1 MNFTNFKNKPNI
13 EFQLLKYLDV
23 ITEES
28 KILKIDNNPDYDLTG
43 YDKFRAMTY
52 FFEFDYE
59 FSDEYSN
66 VLWASISKE
75 RLMHYDDVVNASNT
89 YGIEWDNDN
98 YDDVAFLNKLHK
110 LSYDV
115 LDEYGH
121 NPDNDTIKL
130 QSIRLNGIDNVDK
143 KISFSGTYFGCYEAI
158 DPMDWGIYIECDF
171 VGSKLF
177 NGDEGK
183 FYQEL
188 LAQAYSLRETS
199 NYKLSFFTIFS
210 ALENFTNEKMSTHNT
225 AERFSDILKRMIK
238 NSVPDFSKNII
249 YSSIIGSYSTF
260 EMMRNN
266 IAHGRAKIIV
276 KECDVNDVLLFTL
289 LVICLAEGK
298 ADNFASLFST
308 LQQIN

>member
-1 MNFTNFKNKPNI
+1 MNFTSFKNKTNI
-13 EFQLLKYLDV
+13 EFYLLKYLDV
-23 ITEES
+23 ITGKS
-28 KILKIDNNPDYDLTG
+28 KILKIDNNPDYSLTG

-59 FSDEYSN
+59 FSGEFSN
-66 VLWASISKE
+66 VLWMDISKE
-75 RLMHYDDVVNASNT
+75 KLMHYDDVVNAANA
-89 YGIEWDNDN
+89 YGIEMDDDS
-98 YDDVAFLNKLHK
+98 YDDVLFLNELRELNFK
-110 LSYDV
+110 V

-121 NPDNDTIKL
+121 NPENDTIKL
-130 QSIRLNGIDNVDK
+130 QSIRLNGIDNVGK
-143 KISFSGTYFGCYEAI
+143 KITFSGTFFGGYEAI

-199 NYKLSFFTIFS
+199 DYKLSFFTVFS
-210 ALENFTNEKMSTHNT
+210 ALENFTNEKMSTHDT

-238 NSVPDFSKNII
+238 NSVPDFSKNVI
-249 YSSIIGSYSTF
+249 YSSIMGSYSTF
-260 EMMRNN
+260 ERKRNN

-276 KECDVNDVLLFTL
+276 KESDVNDVLLFTL
-289 LVICLAEGK
+289 LIICLAEGK
-298 ADNFASLFST
+298 ADDFASLYSN
-308 LQQIN
+308 LQQLN